1 MPKADL
7 DDLAAFAAVAHHR
20 SFRGAAAVVGV
31 SASTL
36 SQAVRMLEARLE
48 VRLLNRTTRS
58 VAPTEAGARL
68 LERLS
73 PALDDIAAALDEVG
87 EQAGEPAGTLRIN
100 APTPAVELV
109 LAPLAAAFLKTHP
122 AVRLEIVTE
131 TSLIDIVREGYD
143 AGIRW
148 GEHLAQDMIAVPLG
162 PPQRY
167 VVVAAPEVLEVHGTP
182 SEPSDLMGYPCLRQ
196 RFSSGVVPAWEFER
210 DGKIVRIDPPA
221 RMVSTNIALQK
232 RAALEGVGLW
242 ATFED
247 YVTAE
252 IADGRL
258 RRVLDEWCPSFPGPF
273 LYHPSRRQVRPPL
286 RAFIDFVRERRRGAL
301 NSP

>member
-1 MPKADL
+1 MPRTNL
-7 DDLAAFAAVAHHR
+7 DDLAAFAAVARHR
-20 SFRGAAAVVGV
+20 GFRGAAAVAGV

-36 SQAVRMLEARLE
+36 SQAVRTLEARLG

-73 PALDDIAAALDEVG
+73 PALDDIATALDEIG
-87 EQAGEPAGTLRIN
+87 EASGEPAGTLRIN

-109 LAPLAAAFLKTHP
+109 LAPLAAAFLKAHP
-122 AVRLEIVTE
+122 AVRMELVTE

-167 VVVAAPEVLEVHGTP
+167 VVVAAPEVLEAHGEP
-182 SEPSDLMGYPCLRQ
+182 AEPSDLLRYPCLRQ

-210 DGKIVRIDPPA
+210 DGKLIRIDPPA
-221 RMVSTNIALQK
+221 RLVSTNIALQK
-232 RAALEGVGLW
+232 RAALDGVGVW
-242 ATFED
+242 ATFEE
-247 YVTAE
+247 YVAAE
-252 IADGRL
+252 VADGRL

-273 LYHPSRRQVRPPL
+273 LYHPSRRQVRAPL
-286 RAFIDFVRERRRGAL
+286 RAFIDFVRERRRADRF
-301 NSP
+301 